1 MPENSDQGDDNMR
14 ITLPGVRSIVPL
26 AVLSGLPVITLSAG
40 DSTPGEVRTADEARA
55 DKADFQYR
63 QAAEAQERRM
73 RAIEGAL
80 KSIEERLGRAV
91 HPPTPSRN
99 IERRLQDIEKRL
111 ETIERNFK
119 AMDALERKVKQLENQ
134 IRRVESR
141 R

>member
-1 MPENSDQGDDNMR
+1 MR
-14 ITLPGVRSIVPL
+14 ITLPGVRSIVLL

-91 HPPTPSRN
+91 HPPTPSRHR
-99 IERRLQDIEKRL
+99 RRLQDIEKRL